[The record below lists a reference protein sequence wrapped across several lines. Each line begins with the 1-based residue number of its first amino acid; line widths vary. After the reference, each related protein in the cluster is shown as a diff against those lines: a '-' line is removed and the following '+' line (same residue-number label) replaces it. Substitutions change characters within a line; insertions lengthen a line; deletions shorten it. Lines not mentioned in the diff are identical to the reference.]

1 RDGEPLGHEARHRY
15 LVGVGLA
22 EIARCHAGDPMEVA
36 KRQGFVQAETVAQRG
51 HRVRARVQS
60 EHVGSRVARNDL
72 DHGEDDEARRYKA
85 EGERD
90 ETSEERAQHAGPLPG
105 AEARAKARGGPEGGA
120 NAGQARLDKAATAET
135 EPRPPPQ
142 VDRGDTL

>member
-1 RDGEPLGHEARHRY
+1 
-15 LVGVGLA
+15 
-22 EIARCHAGDPMEVA
+22 AGDPMEVA

-90 ETSEERAQHAGPLPG
+90 ETSEEIAQHAGPLPG
-105 AEARAKARGGPEGGA
+105 AEARAKARGGPEGGRTRGKLA
-120 NAGQARLDKAATAET
+120 STRPRRRKPNPTAAAGRSRRRHPGPRAAA
-135 EPRPPPQ
+135 PRRRPPPS
-142 VDRGDTL
+142 RR